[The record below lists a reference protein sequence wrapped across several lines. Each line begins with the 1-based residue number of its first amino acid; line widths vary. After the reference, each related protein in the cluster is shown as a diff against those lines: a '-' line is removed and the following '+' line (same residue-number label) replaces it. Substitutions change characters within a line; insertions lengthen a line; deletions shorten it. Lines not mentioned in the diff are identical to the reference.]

1 MNILYI
7 VSEFPKL
14 SESFII
20 NEVYELEKRGHNIS
34 VFSMN
39 RSNES
44 IEHQE
49 VKKLNASVCYADR
62 PSLASISEMSH
73 EYLLNPT
80 VLRRAVFIDKPHHLA
95 YWLYLG
101 DQIRR
106 FIQKI
111 GGVDLIHAHFAE
123 RRRLAATYAAAS
135 HSVPCT
141 VTAHAYEIFI
151 EDNVNYMRK
160 VCPRFDHLIVPSKY
174 NKRYLSE
181 EMGIETDISVVPAT
195 TDTKKFESS
204 AGCVSGRLLTVGRL
218 VEKKGYEY
226 AIDAVSQLVERGY
239 DVEYHI
245 IGSGER
251 KNLLRNRVRERGI
264 ESHVEFLR
272 NVSDERLEKEL
283 QKAELF
289 VLPCVIASNG
299 DRDVAP
305 VALKEAMAMQ
315 TACISTTISA
325 IPELITDGDD
335 GILVEPNNASALANS
350 IAKLVDNPERR
361 KTLAENGRK
370 TVETKFD
377 ITHTVDELVSVFSTV
392 INSRN

>member
-1 MNILYI
+1 M
-7 VSEFPKL
+7 VSSFPRL

-20 NEVYELEKRGHNIS
+20 NEIYELEKRGHNIS
-34 VFSMN
+34 VFSIN
-39 RSNES
+39 RSDES
-44 IEHQE
+44 IEHRE

-62 PSLASISEMSH
+62 PSLTSISKMSY
-73 EYLLNPT
+73 EYLSNPA
-80 VLRRAVFIDKPHHLA
+80 VLRRAVFIDKPHYLA

-101 DQIRR
+101 DQIKR

-123 RRRLAATYAAAS
+123 KHRLAATYAAAS
-135 HSVPCT
+135 HDVPCT
-141 VTAHAYEIFI
+141 VTAHAYEIFV
-151 EDNVNYMRK
+151 EDNINYMRK

-174 NKRYLSE
+174 NERYLSE

-195 TDTKKFESS
+195 TDTKKFEPSI
-204 AGCVSGRLLTVGRL
+204 GCVSERLLTIGRL

-251 KNLLRNRVRERGI
+251 KDLLRDRVRERGI
-264 ESHVEFLR
+264 ESHVEFLG
-272 NVSDERLEKEL
+272 NVSDERLEREL
-283 QKAELF
+283 QEAGLF

-315 TACISTTISA
+315 TACISTTVSA
-325 IPELITDGDD
+325 IPELITDGND
-335 GILVEPNNASALANS
+335 GILVEPNNASALADS

-377 ITHTVDELVSVFSTV
+377 ITHTVDELVSVFNTV
-392 INSRN
+392 INPRD

>member
-1 MNILYI
+1 M

-34 VFSMN
+34 VFSIN

-44 IEHQE
+44 IEHRE
-49 VKKLNASVCYADR
+49 IEKLDASVCYADR

-73 EYLLNPT
+73 GYLSNLT
-80 VLRRAVFIDKPHHLA
+80 ILRRAVFIDKPHYLA

-123 RRRLAATYAAAS
+123 KRRLAATYAAAS
-135 HSVPCT
+135 HDIPCT
-141 VTAHAYEIFI
+141 VTAHAYEIFA
-151 EDNVNYMRK
+151 EDNINYMRR

-174 NKRYLSE
+174 NERYLTE

-195 TDTKKFESS
+195 TDIEKFEPS
-204 AGCVSGRLLTVGRL
+204 AEYVSGRLLTIGRL
-218 VEKKGYEY
+218 VEKKGYKY

-239 DVEYHI
+239 DIEYHI

-251 KNLLRNRVRERGI
+251 KDLLRDRVREREI
-264 ESHVEFLR
+264 ESHVEFLG
-272 NVSDERLEKEL
+272 NVSDERLEREL

-335 GILVEPNNASALANS
+335 GILVEPNDASALANS

-377 ITHTVDELVSVFSTV
+377 ITHTVDELVSVFNTV

>member
-1 MNILYI
+1 M

-34 VFSMN
+34 VFSIN

-44 IEHQE
+44 MEHREIE
-49 VKKLNASVCYADR
+49 KLNASVCYADR

-80 VLRRAVFIDKPHHLA
+80 VLRRAVFIDKPHYLV

-101 DQIRR
+101 DQIRK

-135 HSVPCT
+135 HDISCT
-141 VTAHAYEIFI
+141 VTAHAYEIFA
-151 EDNVNYMRK
+151 EDNINYMMR

-174 NKRYLSE
+174 NELYLSE
-181 EMGIETDISVVPAT
+181 EMGIETNISVVPAT
-195 TDTKKFESS
+195 TDIEKFEPSTE
-204 AGCVSGRLLTVGRL
+204 CVSGRLLTIGRL
-218 VEKKGYEY
+218 VEKKGYDY
-226 AIDAVSQLVERGY
+226 AIDAVSQLVEQGY

-251 KNLLRNRVRERGI
+251 KDLLRDRVQEREI
-264 ESHVEFLR
+264 ESHVEFLG

-305 VALKEAMAMQ
+305 VALKEAMATQ

-325 IPELITDGDD
+325 IPELITDGKD
-335 GILVEPNNASALANS
+335 GVLVEPNDVSALVNS
-350 IAKLVDNPERR
+350 IAKLIDNPEQR

-377 ITHTVDELVSVFSTV
+377 ISHTVDELVSVFDTV
-392 INSRN
+392 INSKD